1 MECNERLHR
10 EAMDKLQ
17 TQLGFP
23 KEPCS
28 HCGERNWGNDSL
40 HRASYYCLTCGS
52 SYKSPTE
59 ELEKE
64 E

>member
-1 MECNERLHR
+1 MEYSERDHC
-10 EAMDKLQ
+10 EDMDKIQ
-17 TQLGFP
+17 DQFGFP

-28 HCGERNWGNDSL
+28 HCGERNWGNNSL

-59 ELEKE
+59 ESEKE
-64 E
+64 G